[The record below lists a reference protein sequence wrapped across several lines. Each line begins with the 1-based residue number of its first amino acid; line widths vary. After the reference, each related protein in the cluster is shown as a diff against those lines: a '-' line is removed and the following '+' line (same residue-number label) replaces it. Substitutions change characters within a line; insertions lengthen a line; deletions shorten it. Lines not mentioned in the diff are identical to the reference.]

1 MEEFMDIHSK
11 PVRIGLLFL
20 GFIVL
25 CGLALLYKGHDAVAM
40 AKEKRDGIVTAE
52 QVRVSFDSVNGRLL
66 KENVKEGDHVQKGDI
81 LMVMDSTDTDLTI
94 QRLESQIAQM
104 DAEIASLS
112 GTIDVAY
119 QKADTDEVE
128 THRQI
133 DQQKAVIAS
142 SQASYENKLSDYNR
156 MAQLMDAGAISKM
169 EMDNVTAQL
178 RVAEADV
185 RSQKELLNKL
195 LGGAQDSDST
205 EDIALPSI
213 SQERQSADNKA
224 NDLESLKQQKKQLEV
239 QLAQQKVNRGRLV
252 LRAPEGG
259 KILKVIAKEGEMV
272 SANTPV
278 ILLESDRY
286 YYDIYINEQEKG
298 NLKEGDRLTGHTVAG
313 NIKVPGTVRLAAR
326 ASGFA
331 DFKMSREKSSAD
343 LTAFQ
348 IRTYIDRVPGV
359 IPGMTIEVDRH
370 EFAGR

>member
-1 MEEFMDIHSK
+1 MDIHSK

-20 GFIVL
+20 GLIIL

-66 KENVKEGDHVQKGDI
+66 KENVKEGDHVQRGDI

-239 QLAQQKVNRGRLV
+239 QLAQQKVNRDRLV

-286 YYDIYINEQEKG
+286 YYDIYINEEEKG

-343 LTAFQ
+343 LTVFQ

-359 IPGMTIEVDRH
+359 ILGMTIEVDRH

>member
-11 PVRIGLLFL
+11 PERIGLLFL
-20 GFIVL
+20 GLIIL

-66 KENVKEGDHVQKGDI
+66 KENVKEGDHVQRGDI

-286 YYDIYINEQEKG
+286 YYDIYINEEEKG

>member
-1 MEEFMDIHSK
+1 MDIHSK

-259 KILKVIAKEGEMV
+259 KILKVVAKEGEMV

>member
-20 GFIVL
+20 GLIVL